1 MITQDLTNFIF
12 NNFCIGTSEYNFKN
26 GETLRYY
33 IFQKGA
39 SDTGGVFPAMVYP
52 GASEVEPM
60 ERVLKRIPS
69 MPCRSLP
76 GFVFAV
82 ADYELFKFCREHRG
96 NIATMLNTFIKTQDL
111 NHKAYDTLL
120 CYLRREYEAKRELL
134 EGTDC

>member
-12 NNFCIGTSEYNFKN
+12 NNFFIGTSEYDFRN
-26 GETLRYY
+26 GETLCYY
-33 IFQKGA
+33 IFQKGTP
-39 SDTGGVFPAMVYP
+39 DTQSKFPAMVYP

-82 ADYELFKFCREHRG
+82 ADYELFKFCRENNGRVS
-96 NIATMLNTFIKTQDL
+96 TMLNSFIKTQDL

-120 CYLRREYEAKRELL
+120 CHLRRDFEAKRKLL